1 MVAERT
7 CQIEG
12 ERMDLVKDVRHIWK
26 GLLFCLVIAVPA
38 WLLGKQFEV
47 IGGPAFA
54 ILIGMVLALVVPG
67 SSAAPLEA
75 GVKFT
80 SKKILQYAVILLG
93 FGLNLAQIARVGTT
107 SLPIIVST
115 IATSLIISFVL
126 CRALRIPSKISTL
139 VGVGSSICG
148 GSAIA
153 ATAPVIDADDEEIAQ
168 AISVI
173 FLFNVI
179 AALVFPT
186 LGGMLGLS
194 NEGFGLFAG
203 TAVNDTSSVTA
214 AAAAWDGM
222 HPGANTLDSATI
234 VKLTR
239 TLAIIPITLAL
250 AFWQVRKAK
259 HAAAEGRTEDA
270 QAAGSF
276 DLKKIFP
283 FFILFFVLASIVTTV
298 FALPAAVTAPI
309 KELSKFFIVMAMAAI
324 GFNTNIVK
332 LVRTGGKPIFMGACC
347 WVGIAAVSLGMQH
360 LLGIW

>member
-1 MVAERT
+1 MR
-7 CQIEG
+7 
-12 ERMDLVKDVRHIWK
+12 
-26 GLLFCLVIAVPA
+26 
-38 WLLGKQFEV
+38 
-47 IGGPAFA
+47 
-54 ILIGMVLALVVPG
+54 
-67 SSAAPLEA
+67 AA
-75 GVKFT
+75 
-80 SKKILQYAVILLG
+80 S
-93 FGLNLAQIARVGTT
+93 
-107 SLPIIVST
+107 
-115 IATSLIISFVL
+115 
-126 CRALRIPSKISTL
+126 
-139 VGVGSSICG
+139 
-148 GSAIA
+148 
-153 ATAPVIDADDEEIAQ
+153 
-168 AISVI
+168 
-173 FLFNVI
+173 
-179 AALVFPT
+179 
-186 LGGMLGLS
+186 
-194 NEGFGLFAG
+194 
-203 TAVNDTSSVTA
+203 
-214 AAAAWDGM
+214 AAAWDGM

-259 HAAAEGRTEDA
+259 RAAAEGRTEDA
-270 QAAGSF
+270 QATGSF

>member
-1 MVAERT
+1 MKRLSLLIAALSLASLLPQALRAQQPPIGGIWQQVFMEADASGRPSLRVVPVWKVLGADGRFTVFAAVTEDGYGVITNKGSYVATSDSTYTERIERT
-7 CQIEG
+7 NV
-12 ERMDLVKDVRHIWK
+12 D
-26 GLLFCLVIAVPA
+26 
-38 WLLGKQFEV
+38 
-47 IGGPAFA
+47 
-54 ILIGMVLALVVPG
+54 
-67 SSAAPLEA
+67 
-75 GVKFT
+75 
-80 SKKILQYAVILLG
+80 
-93 FGLNLAQIARVGTT
+93 
-107 SLPIIVST
+107 
-115 IATSLIISFVL
+115 
-126 CRALRIPSKISTL
+126 STL

-173 FLFNVI
+173 FLFNVV

-186 LGGMLGLS
+186 LGGLLGLS

-222 HPGANTLDSATI
+222 HAGANTLDAATI

-250 AFWQVRKAK
+250 ALWQVRKARR
-259 HAAAEGRTEDA
+259 ASTSQDGGAVQVDGT
-270 QAAGSF
+270 F
-276 DLKKIFP
+276 DLKRIFP
-283 FFILFFVLASIVTTV
+283 FFIVFFVLASVITTV
-298 FALPAAVTAPI
+298 FALPAGITAPI

-332 LVRTGGKPIFMGACC
+332 LVRTGGKPIALGFAC
-347 WVGIAAVSLGMQH
+347 WVGIACVSLAAQH